1 MEDRIVISRER
12 YEELI
17 KLEDRV
23 NIVVEWYSKKRY
35 MDCATFLSI
44 LGTELA
50 LELVEEMEKKE
61 KKALED
67 MLGDTE

>member
-35 MDCATFLSI
+35 MDCTTFLSI

>member
-1 MEDRIVISRER
+1 MEEKITIPQSR

-23 NIVVEWYSKKRY
+23 NIVVGWYAKKRY
-35 MDCATFLSI
+35 MDCTTFLSI
-44 LGTELA
+44 IGTELA